1 MKKRLWIG
9 ILLAAVV
16 CLWGFY
22 ENTRLQLNSFP
33 VNVAGLPD
41 PFDGFR
47 IAHISDLH
55 NARFGE
61 NNEEL
66 IKLLNQAKPD
76 LIAITGDLV
85 DSRKTDIGIALA
97 FAREAVKIAP
107 CCYVP
112 GNHEARIPEYA
123 RLETGLQEAGVMVLR
138 NEALLLER
146 DGEQIT
152 VAGAADPAFGNADFA
167 GTLESLAS
175 GEVTVLLSHRPELF
189 EEYCRCGFSLV
200 LSGHAHGGQFRLP
213 VLGGLV
219 APGQGFFPRYDS
231 GYYTEGNT
239 AMVVSRGLGNSLF
252 PFRLNNPPETLLIT
266 LTK

>member
-76 LIAITGDLV
+76 LIALLRVSDRDRTEQCGSMVVMQAAVRDRSAVI
-85 DSRKTDIGIALA
+85 DIDDHRIAVSI
-97 FAREAVKIAP
+97 F
-107 CCYVP
+107 
-112 GNHEARIPEYA
+112 GIPEIPN
-123 RLETGLQEAGVMVLR
+123 RMSHI
-138 NEALLLER
+138 N
-146 DGEQIT
+146 
-152 VAGAADPAFGNADFA
+152 VA
-167 GTLESLAS
+167 
-175 GEVTVLLSHRPELF
+175 VRVIPEMIIF
-189 EEYCRCGFSLV
+189 TIIV
-200 LSGHAHGGQFRLP
+200 P
-213 VLGGLV
+213 
-219 APGQGFFPRYDS
+219 
-231 GYYTEGNT
+231 
-239 AMVVSRGLGNSLF
+239 
-252 PFRLNNPPETLLIT
+252 
-266 LTK
+266 